1 MSMIPAAPADTRTR
15 LIQAIRGW
23 VHMDNL
29 AESFQT
35 QAINARELRSK
46 HETEAIGLMKQMGL
60 AASTI
65 QVSGA
70 SLQLTTKREPGA
82 LTWSYL
88 EREVAAWGTNSG
100 VSPSQCQSLIKW
112 LHEHRESK
120 EKEILKK
127 SVTKTSG

>member
-1 MSMIPAAPADTRTR
+1 MADNRTR

-35 QAINARELRSK
+35 QATNAREVRSK

-82 LTWSYL
+82 LTWTYI
-88 EREVAAWGTNSG
+88 EREIPAWAAQSG
-100 VSPSQCQSLIKW
+100 VGPAQAASLIKW
-112 LHEHRESK
+112 LHDHRDAK

-127 SVTKTSG
+127 TMPKTV

>member
-1 MSMIPAAPADTRTR
+1 MTAPTDNRTR

-35 QAINARELRSK
+35 QAMNAREVRSK
-46 HETEAIGLMKQMGL
+46 HETEAIGLMKEMGL

-70 SLQLTTKREPGA
+70 SLQLTTKREPGN
-82 LTWSYL
+82 LTWTYL
-88 EREVAAWGTNSG
+88 EREVVAWAAQSG
-100 VSPSQCQSLIKW
+100 VSSAQAASLIKW
-112 LHEHRESK
+112 LHEHRDAK
-120 EKEILKK
+120 EKEMLKK
-127 SVTKTSG
+127 TIPKTA

>member
-1 MSMIPAAPADTRTR
+1 MDDNHTR

-35 QAINARELRSK
+35 QANNAREVRSK

-70 SLQLTTKREPGA
+70 SLKLTTKHEPGA
-82 LTWSYL
+82 LTWTYL
-88 EREVAAWGTNSG
+88 EREIPAWATQSG
-100 VSPSQCQSLIKW
+100 VSSAQAASLIKW
-112 LHEHRESK
+112 LQEHRDAK

-127 SVTKTSG
+127 SVPKTA